1 MSNLTPSEF
10 AQLDPYK
17 RAIYL
22 ATGDVISDAQR
33 DTLDQVNEYVP
44 WHVLQVAMRPMLLL
58 EESLRDFTA
67 ASKRASR
74 AMRLQA
80 TALHTRR
87 QWRNHPQRRI
97 HK

>member
-22 ATGDVISDAQR
+22 ATGDVISDTQR
-33 DTLDQVNEYVP
+33 DTLEQANAYVP
-44 WHVLQVAMRPMLLL
+44 WHVLQQAMRPVLL
-58 EESLRDFTA
+58 EESLRDLAA

-80 TALHTRR
+80 TALHMRR